1 MESQLKQ
8 IKFLQKK
15 NIINIK
21 NITNIL
27 CLVWRFHDA
36 QIICNSLWGTA
47 PASQNR
53 NIWPTTS
60 QENKQG
66 RNVSHQ
72 PPVCSAWEPGTV
84 FTATFP
90 HIDWSLSPSRNKV
103 FILFRFYYSIL
114 ELKLYMNFLVHEA
127 PISYHI
133 TLMLHFPRKILIISV
148 EITQKWVSSI
158 LSKPM

>member
-1 MESQLKQ
+1 MKEKNIL
-8 IKFLQKK
+8 INIE
-15 NIINIK
+15 NIINI
-21 NITNIL
+21 L
-27 CLVWRFHDA
+27 CFMMFKLSVIHSRW
-36 QIICNSLWGTA
+36 TA
-47 PASQNR
+47 PVSKNN

-103 FILFRFYYSIL
+103 FILFSFYYRIL
-114 ELKLYMNFLVHEA
+114 ELKLFMNFLIHEA
-127 PISYHI
+127 PLSYHI
-133 TLMLHFPRKILIISV
+133 TLILHFPRKILIISV
-148 EITQKWVSSI
+148 KIVQKWVS
-158 LSKPM
+158 